1 MFTWVYKYRYWN
13 AERQVESISRD
24 MFTMDTIRSGLG
36 MAIMESGIKVRDDQ
50 VDSNGRLKRDPMSAA
65 GGT

>member
-24 MFTMDTIRSGLG
+24 MFTMDAIRSGLG

-50 VDSNGRLKRDPMSAA
+50 VDSNGRLKRDPMSAT